1 MWDNIG
7 RQTLQSISIE
17 VEFLD
22 KDMTNV
28 LNKITIEN
36 FPNLEK

>member
-17 VEFLD
+17 VEFLG